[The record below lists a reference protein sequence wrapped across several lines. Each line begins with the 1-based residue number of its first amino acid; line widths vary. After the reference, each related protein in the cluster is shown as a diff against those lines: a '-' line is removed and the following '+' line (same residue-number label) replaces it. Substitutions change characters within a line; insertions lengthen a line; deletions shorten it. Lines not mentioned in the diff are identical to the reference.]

1 MGFALIQATAGSLAI
16 IRRYGGKHNGWPRPP
31 GPTASHGSTP
41 SKNHRMAG
49 RKGKRDSGQGLGR
62 VYYEE
67 KG

>member
-16 IRRYGGKHNGWPRPP
+16 IRRYGGKHNGW
-31 GPTASHGSTP
+31 P

>member
-16 IRRYGGKHNGWPRPP
+16 IRRYGGKHNGWP
-31 GPTASHGSTP
+31 TASHGSTP
-41 SKNHRMAG
+41 PKNHRMAG

>member
-1 MGFALIQATAGSLAI
+1 MGFALIQATA
-16 IRRYGGKHNGWPRPP
+16 
-31 GPTASHGSTP
+31 SHGSTP
-41 SKNHRMAG
+41 PKNHRMAG